1 MYCKLAMHVHVL
13 YCGIVFCDACLLSVD
28 NFIDVK
34 KLGLKKATLLMTYIF
49 WGWDVVLTCKVNFED
64 GRVG

>member
-49 WGWDVVLTCKVNFED
+49 
-64 GRVG
+64 